1 MLDPDLAI
9 QAVEIAREAGAQY
22 SEARIQRVKGL
33 EAILRNG
40 EIQPSGISD
49 SYGIGVRVLVDGAL
63 SFGATNRLDTASV
76 SELSRRVVKSAKA
89 TSELV
94 KHKVHF
100 TNEDGAS
107 ASWSAFEKKSMD
119 DVSFDELISLLR
131 EVDSR
136 IKNGWHSVRFP
147 NRLIMVETN
156 VEEKAYCNSFG
167 ARLQSRVPRFSFHSI
182 LTAIK
187 DGKAETVSI
196 PPGYSQLGGTGGF
209 ELPDELRLYDYV
221 SREGENLAAI
231 LRSEGSPPRDVV
243 DIVLG
248 PVVSGLVAHES
259 CGHPSEADRILGR
272 EAAQAGE
279 SYITLDKVGKSIGS
293 EEACVSDDPTIPGS
307 MGFYLYDDE
316 GIMARKRKL
325 LDRGI
330 ISELL
335 HNRATAHEFRVQ
347 SNGSSRAV
355 WFGVEPIIR
364 MANTFIEPGDYT
376 FEELLEDVKHGVY
389 IKSYM
394 EWNIDDQRLN
404 QRYVGLE
411 AYLIEN
417 GKITRPVRN
426 PVLEVS
432 TPKLWSSLDARGKD
446 LEFTCGTCGKGDP
459 MQGAPVW
466 LGGPHIRLRNM
477 RLGER

>member
-1 MLDPDLAI
+1 MLDLDLAVH
-9 QAVEIAREAGAQY
+9 AVAVAGDLGASY
-22 SEARIQRVKGL
+22 CEARIQQVKGL

-40 EIQPSGISD
+40 EIQPGGISD
-49 SYGIGVRVLVDGAL
+49 SYGIGIRVVVNGAL
-63 SFGATNRLDTASV
+63 SFGAANKLERGAV
-76 SELSRRVVKSAKA
+76 SELCQRVVKNAKA
-89 TSELV
+89 AGELV
-94 KHKVHF
+94 KDKVSF
-100 TNEDGAS
+100 TGEEGAS
-107 ASWSAFEKKSMD
+107 SSWNAVEKKNMD

-136 IKNGWHSVRFP
+136 IKNGWNDVKFP
-147 NRLIMVETN
+147 SRLLVVESS
-156 VEEKAYCNSFG
+156 VEEKAYCNSNG
-167 ARLQSRVPRFSFHSI
+167 AGLRSRVPRFSFYSI

-187 DGKAETVSI
+187 NGKAETVSI
-196 PPGYSQLGGTGGF
+196 PAGYSQLGGTGGF
-209 ELPDELRLYDYV
+209 ELPDELKLYDYV
-221 SREGENLAAI
+221 SREGENLATV
-231 LRSEGSPPRDVV
+231 LRSEGSPPRDTV
-243 DIVLG
+243 DVVLG

-279 SYITLDKVGKSIGS
+279 SYITSDKVGTRIGS
-293 EEACVSDDPTIPGS
+293 EEACVSDDPTLPGS

-316 GIMARKRKL
+316 GVQARRRRL
-325 LDRGI
+325 LYKGM

-335 HNRATAHEFRVQ
+335 HNRATAHQFHVQ

-364 MANTFIEPGDYT
+364 MGNTFIEPGDYS
-376 FEELLEDVKHGVY
+376 FEELVEDVEQGVY

-394 EWNIDDQRLN
+394 EWNIDDRRLN

-432 TPKLWSSLDARGKD
+432 TPKLWGSLDARAKD
-446 LEFTCGTCGKGDP
+446 LQFTCGTCGKGDP

-466 LGGPHIRLRNM
+466 LGGPHIRLRNLK
-477 RLGER
+477 LGGR